1 MIIFDKDSKN
11 LEIPAGLGNLDI
23 TIISGGVGTAG
34 VTSLNGQTGA
44 LNIKTING
52 KGLLGQGNIE
62 IDVDP
67 QPIIESAVTEAKSY
81 TDKAIAEAVFS
92 GVTEDYYTS
101 GQTDEKIQTAIEGQN
116 FKTINGNSILGS
128 GDIDIVGTQGPA
140 GPQGAQGPQGIQGIQ
155 GEQGPQ
161 GPQGERGEQ
170 GIQGEQGP
178 QGPAGP
184 QGVKG
189 ERGEQGEKGDQGAQG
204 PQGERGEQGP
214 QGIQGEQ
221 GPQGPAG
228 PQGAKG
234 ERGEQ
239 GPQGEQGIQG
249 EQGPQGP
256 AGPQGEPGT
265 GVSSNE
271 VQTMINSSLTDYSTT
286 TQMNAAISNAVQNK
300 VSSTSV
306 TTIWRGTQ
314 SQYDA
319 IAVKDN
325 NTLYFVSN

>member
-1 MIIFDKDSKN
+1 MIIFDRDSKN

-62 IDVDP
+62 IDVDS

-81 TDKAIAEAVFS
+81 TDKAIEEAVFS
-92 GVTEDYYTS
+92 GVTKDYYTS
-101 GQTDEKIQTAIEGQN
+101 GETDNAIQAAIEGQN

-128 GDIDIVGTQGPA
+128 GDIDIVGAQ
-140 GPQGAQGPQGIQGIQ
+140 GPQGERGEQGPQGIQGIQ
-155 GEQGPQ
+155 GE
-161 GPQGERGEQ
+161 
-170 GIQGEQGP
+170 
-178 QGPAGP
+178 
-184 QGVKG
+184 
-189 ERGEQGEKGDQGAQG
+189 QG

-234 ERGEQ
+234 ERGEKGEKGDQGAQ
-239 GPQGEQGIQG
+239 GPQGIQGEQGPQGIQG

>member
-1 MIIFDKDSKN
+1 MIIFDRDSKN

-101 GQTDEKIQTAIEGQN
+101 GETDNAIQAAIEGQN

-128 GDIDIVGTQGPA
+128 GDIDIVGTQGP
-140 GPQGAQGPQGIQGIQ
+140 QGERGEQGPQGIQGIQ

-184 QGVKG
+184 QG
-189 ERGEQGEKGDQGAQG
+189 
-204 PQGERGEQGP
+204 
-214 QGIQGEQ
+214 
-221 GPQGPAG
+221 
-228 PQGAKG
+228 
-234 ERGEQ
+234 
-239 GPQGEQGIQG
+239 
-249 EQGPQGP
+249 
-256 AGPQGEPGT
+256 EPGT
-265 GVSSNE
+265 GVSSDE
-271 VQTMINSSLTDYSTT
+271 VQTMINSSLADYSTT
-286 TQMNAAISNAVQNK
+286 TQMNTAISNAVQNK

>member
-81 TDKAIAEAVFS
+81 TDKAIEEAVFS

-101 GQTDEKIQTAIEGQN
+101 GETDNAIQTAIEGQN

-140 GPQGAQGPQGIQGIQ
+140 GPQGAQGPQGIQG
-155 GEQGPQ
+155 EQGPQ
-161 GPQGERGEQ
+161 GPQGS
-170 GIQGEQGP
+170 
-178 QGPAGP
+178 
-184 QGVKG
+184 
-189 ERGEQGEKGDQGAQG
+189 
-204 PQGERGEQGP
+204 
-214 QGIQGEQ
+214 
-221 GPQGPAG
+221 
-228 PQGAKG
+228 
-234 ERGEQ
+234 
-239 GPQGEQGIQG
+239 QGEQGIQG

-256 AGPQGEPGT
+256 AGPQGEKGERGEKGEQGAQGPQGERGEQGPQGIQGKQGPQGPAGPQGEPGT
-265 GVSSNE
+265 GVSSDE
-271 VQTMINSSLTDYSTT
+271 VQTMIGSSLTNYSTT

-325 NTLYFVSN
+325 NTLYFVSD

>member
-52 KGLLGQGNIE
+52 KGLLGSGNIE
-62 IDVDP
+62 IDVDS

-101 GQTDEKIQTAIEGQN
+101 GETDNAIQAAIEGQN
-116 FKTINGNSILGS
+116 FKTINGNSIIGS

-140 GPQGAQGPQGIQGIQ
+140 GPQGAQGPQGIQG
-155 GEQGPQ
+155 
-161 GPQGERGEQ
+161 
-170 GIQGEQGP
+170 EQGP

-184 QGVKG
+184 QGAKG

-228 PQGAKG
+228 PQG
-234 ERGEQ
+234 
-239 GPQGEQGIQG
+239 
-249 EQGPQGP
+249 
-256 AGPQGEPGT
+256 EPGT
-265 GVSSNE
+265 GVTSDE
-271 VQTMINSSLTDYSTT
+271 VQTMINSSLTGYSTT
-286 TQMNAAISNAVQNK
+286 TQMNTAISNAVQNK

-306 TTIWRGTQ
+306 TTIWRGTK

>member
-52 KGLLGQGNIE
+52 KGLLGSGNIE
-62 IDVDP
+62 IDVDS

-81 TDKAIAEAVFS
+81 TDKAIEEAVFS

-101 GQTDEKIQTAIEGQN
+101 GETDNAIQAAIEGQN
-116 FKTINGNSILGS
+116 FKTINGNSILGI

-140 GPQGAQGPQGIQGIQ
+140 GPQGAQGPQGIQG
-155 GEQGPQ
+155 EQGPQ
-161 GPQGERGEQ
+161 GPQGEQGEQ

-184 QGVKG
+184 QGAKG
-189 ERGEQGEKGDQGAQG
+189 ERGEKGEQGAQG
-204 PQGERGEQGP
+204 SQ
-214 QGIQGEQ
+214 
-221 GPQGPAG
+221 
-228 PQGAKG
+228 G

-265 GVSSNE
+265 GVSSDE
-271 VQTMINSSLTDYSTT
+271 VQTMINSSLTVYSTT
-286 TQMNAAISNAVQNK
+286 TQMNAAISTATANMIT
-300 VSSTSV
+300 STYV
-306 TTIWRGTQ
+306 NNIWVGLK
-314 SQYDA
+314 SEYDN
-319 IAVKDN
+319 IPVKDIQ
-325 NTLYFVSN
+325 TLYFIRS

>member
-62 IDVDP
+62 IDVDS

-101 GQTDEKIQTAIEGQN
+101 GQTDNAIQAAIEGQN

-140 GPQGAQGPQGIQGIQ
+140 GPQGAQGPQGIQG
-155 GEQGPQ
+155 EQGPQ
-161 GPQGERGEQ
+161 
-170 GIQGEQGP
+170 
-178 QGPAGP
+178 
-184 QGVKG
+184 
-189 ERGEQGEKGDQGAQG
+189 
-204 PQGERGEQGP
+204 
-214 QGIQGEQ
+214 
-221 GPQGPAG
+221 
-228 PQGAKG
+228 G

-256 AGPQGEPGT
+256 AGPQGAKGERGEKGEKGEQGAQGIQGEQGTQGPAGPQGEQGIQGEQGPQGPQGPQGEPGT
-265 GVSSNE
+265 GVSSDE
-271 VQTMINSSLTDYSTT
+271 VQTMINSSLTGYSTT

>member
-52 KGLLGQGNIE
+52 KGLLGSGNIE
-62 IDVDP
+62 I
-67 QPIIESAVTEAKSY
+67 E
-81 TDKAIAEAVFS
+81 
-92 GVTEDYYTS
+92 
-101 GQTDEKIQTAIEGQN
+101 
-116 FKTINGNSILGS
+116 
-128 GDIDIVGTQGPA
+128 GTQGPA

-170 GIQGEQGP
+170 GP

-184 QGVKG
+184 QG
-189 ERGEQGEKGDQGAQG
+189 A
-204 PQGERGEQGP
+204 QGERGEQGP

-228 PQGAKG
+228 PQG
-234 ERGEQ
+234 
-239 GPQGEQGIQG
+239 
-249 EQGPQGP
+249 
-256 AGPQGEPGT
+256 EPGT
-265 GVSSNE
+265 GVTSDE
-271 VQTMINSSLTDYSTT
+271 IQTMINSSLTGYSTT
-286 TQMNAAISNAVQNK
+286 TQMNTAISDAVQNK

>member
-52 KGLLGQGNIE
+52 KGLLGSGNIE

-101 GQTDEKIQTAIEGQN
+101 GETDNAIQAAIEGQN

-128 GDIDIVGTQGPA
+128 GDIDIVGAQGPA
-140 GPQGAQGPQGIQGIQ
+140 GPQGPQGIQGIQ
-155 GEQGPQ
+155 GEQGP
-161 GPQGERGEQ
+161 
-170 GIQGEQGP
+170 
-178 QGPAGP
+178 AGP
-184 QGVKG
+184 
-189 ERGEQGEKGDQGAQG
+189 
-204 PQGERGEQGP
+204 QGP

-234 ERGEQ
+234 ERGEKGEQGAQ
-239 GPQGEQGIQG
+239 GPQGERGEQGPQGKQGIQG

-265 GVSSNE
+265 GVSSDE
-271 VQTMINSSLTDYSTT
+271 VQTMINSSLTGYSTT
-286 TQMNAAISNAVQNK
+286 TQMNAAISDAVQNK

-319 IAVKDN
+319 ITNKDEQ
-325 NTLYFVSN
+325 TLYFINS

>member
-62 IDVDP
+62 I
-67 QPIIESAVTEAKSY
+67 E
-81 TDKAIAEAVFS
+81 
-92 GVTEDYYTS
+92 
-101 GQTDEKIQTAIEGQN
+101 
-116 FKTINGNSILGS
+116 
-128 GDIDIVGTQGPA
+128 GTQGPA
-140 GPQGAQGPQGIQGIQ
+140 GPQGAQGP
-155 GEQGPQ
+155 
-161 GPQGERGEQ
+161 
-170 GIQGEQGP
+170 
-178 QGPAGP
+178 
-184 QGVKG
+184 
-189 ERGEQGEKGDQGAQG
+189 
-204 PQGERGEQGP
+204 
-214 QGIQGEQ
+214 
-221 GPQGPAG
+221 
-228 PQGAKG
+228 
-234 ERGEQ
+234 
-239 GPQGEQGIQG
+239 QGIQG

-265 GVSSNE
+265 GVTSDE
-271 VQTMINSSLTDYSTT
+271 VQTMINSSLTGYSTT
-286 TQMNAAISNAVQNK
+286 TQMNAAISDAVQNK

-306 TTIWRGTQ
+306 TTIWRGTK

>member
-23 TIISGGVGTAG
+23 TIVSGGVGTAG

-52 KGLLGQGNIE
+52 KGLLGSGNIE

-101 GQTDEKIQTAIEGQN
+101 GETDNAIQAAIEGQN
-116 FKTINGNSILGS
+116 FKTINGNSIIGS

-140 GPQGAQGPQGIQGIQ
+140 GPQGAQGPQGIQG
-155 GEQGPQ
+155 
-161 GPQGERGEQ
+161 
-170 GIQGEQGP
+170 EQGP

-184 QGVKG
+184 QGAKG

-228 PQGAKG
+228 SQGAKG

-265 GVSSNE
+265 GVTSDE
-271 VQTMINSSLTDYSTT
+271 VQTMINSSLTGYSTT
-286 TQMNAAISNAVQNK
+286 TQMNTAISNAVQNK

>member
-52 KGLLGQGNIE
+52 KGLLGSGN
-62 IDVDP
+62 
-67 QPIIESAVTEAKSY
+67 
-81 TDKAIAEAVFS
+81 
-92 GVTEDYYTS
+92 
-101 GQTDEKIQTAIEGQN
+101 
-116 FKTINGNSILGS
+116 
-128 GDIDIVGTQGPA
+128 IDIVGTQGPA
-140 GPQGAQGPQGIQGIQ
+140 GPQGAQGPQGI
-155 GEQGPQ
+155 
-161 GPQGERGEQ
+161 
-170 GIQGEQGP
+170 
-178 QGPAGP
+178 
-184 QGVKG
+184 
-189 ERGEQGEKGDQGAQG
+189 
-204 PQGERGEQGP
+204 

-271 VQTMINSSLTDYSTT
+271 VQTMINSSLTGYSTT

-325 NTLYFVSN
+325 NTLYFVSD